1 MSNDFPCGC
10 PDELPCTGTVFKP
23 ETQSNFTQQG
33 SIPSVP
39 LAAGSGL
46 FINAKGELDVDCAIL
61 GTKCAWPIG
70 PTNPAPTPY
79 TWSVSPSRISA
90 GNQVTINVSGLVPF
104 ALFTVRISPLVGQI
118 QYVPLRA
125 DGSGNIANIKVQ
137 LNDPQSA
144 IVFTPIY
151 AGGIPNTSNY
161 SVEVLPCGVEEECTC
176 AGAASS
182 TPFMSSNSIVS
193 GQSVSLLLV
202 VKNTNSC
209 PITNFNMPALNLPA
223 QFTTATPASITN
235 ETIPGKGSRTFEF
248 VLQAQ
253 NTTANSQTV
262 NITVPASSATFA
274 CDGNYFSAGGGTVA
288 VTIAPATGS
297 YCGLSVDAFAFSAA
311 SVPNSTSVDLTVTVR
326 NTGSSPISN
335 LAMPNL
341 YIGGASVQI
350 EAGAT
355 QIGFPAIPVL
365 APGATHTTTV
375 SVTYKSLA
383 GLPLNHTVTLPAGF
397 IYGTCNG
404 SQISNGSA
412 RNATVTLT

>member
-1 MSNDFPCGC
+1 MNQLPCGC
-10 PDELPCTGTVFKP
+10 PDELPCPGTVFKP
-23 ETQSNFTQQG
+23 ETQNNFIQAG
-33 SIPSVP
+33 AIPSIP
-39 LAAGSGL
+39 LAASSGL
-46 FINAKGELDVDCAIL
+46 YINAKGELDIDCAIL
-61 GTKCAWPIG
+61 GNKCAWPIE
-70 PTNPAPTPY
+70 PTNPAPTAY

-90 GNQVTINVSGLVPF
+90 GGQVTINVSGLTPM
-104 ALFTVRISPLVGQI
+104 ALFTVRMSPQVGQI
-118 QYVPLRA
+118 QYIPLRA
-125 DGSGNIANIKVQ
+125 DSSGNISNVKVN
-137 LNDPQSA
+137 LTDAQSA
-144 IVFTPIY
+144 VVFTPIY
-151 AGGIPNTSNY
+151 ASGVPNTSNY
-161 SVEVLPCGVEEECTC
+161 SVEVLPCGTEEECTC
-176 AGAASS
+176 AGAASI
-182 TPFMSSNSIVS
+182 TPFLSSNNIVS

-202 VKNTNSC
+202 AKNTNSC
-209 PITNFNMPALNLPA
+209 PITNFNLPALNLPA
-223 QFTTATPASITN
+223 QFTAATPVSITN

-297 YCGLSVDAFAFSAA
+297 YCGLSVDVFAFSAA
-311 SVPNSTSVDLTVTVR
+311 SIPNSTLVDLTVTVR

-341 YIGGASVQI
+341 FIGGADVQI

-404 SQISNGSA
+404 SQISNGVA
-412 RNATVTLT
+412 RNATITLT